1 MTLMEHAFEVVD
13 LTRNVVEAEAQAQ
26 SLVVDAAILGQNP
39 ARYAAE
45 VFAWCDAA
53 YLEDGDEFY
62 VRLQEGAARV
72 VIGLV

>member
-13 LTRNVVEAEAQAQ
+13 LTRNVVEADAPAPA
-26 SLVVDAAILGQNP
+26 LVRDACMLGENP
-39 ARYAAE
+39 ARFAAE

-72 VIGLV
+72 VVGLV